1 MVNRLSSINTNN
13 RYLNA
18 IHNCMDGYQ
27 KDYYKECTIVNI
39 LLSYGRNH
47 SILIIFGKTDDEIN
61 DFIWDD
67 KFAYRTI
74 LRYPYVVKV
83 QYPLGASKEYIIT
96 KLQRAIDSAIGA
108 KERTEAQQQQR

>member
-1 MVNRLSSINTNN
+1 MHIYNVVDYNN
-13 RYLNA
+13 RYLKN
-18 IHNCMDGYQ
+18 ILDCMDGYQ

-47 SILIIFGKTDDEIN
+47 SILIIFGKTIN

-96 KLQRAIDSAIGA
+96 KLQRAIDSAIDA
-108 KERTEAQQQQR
+108 KERTEAKQQR